1 MASST
6 NAKMDA
12 NTQVNCITKC
22 NQPHTIYIHPTLL
35 VPIMSKTSTCAA
47 YPIPT
52 NDRDDTN
59 LIFGLHAI
67 DNCNATSINHQDTC
81 EAFTS
86 GTSFSPHHHLVTV
99 YNLNNITEVIEWSR
113 VNTIHKTEHINNII
127 RVQDL
132 AWQAY
137 LTDVDNVTDGVLE
150 YYYELYLDNV
160 GNGKQ
165 FFPEFTNEF
174 MRFVMGYEFDGMSS
188 AVKSLMMSW
197 SRNAIKV

>member
-12 NTQVNCITKC
+12 NSRNNCITKC

-35 VPIMSKTSTCAA
+35 IPIMSKTSTCAT

-52 NDRDDTN
+52 NDSDDAN

-67 DNCNATSINHQDTC
+67 DNCNTTTHHRQSPS

-86 GTSFSPHHHLVTV
+86 GTSFSPHHYLVTV

-113 VNTIHKTEHINNII
+113 VNTTYKTEHHNNII

-137 LTDVDNVTDGVLE
+137 LADVDNVTDGVLE

-160 GNGKQ
+160 GSGEQ

-174 MRFVMGYEFDGMSS
+174 MRFVMSYEFDGMSS
-188 AVKSLMMSW
+188 AVKSLMLSW